1 MKLIDYLN
9 IAQIIL
15 SVALI
20 LAIILQSKQAG
31 LGGLTGGDTGGVF
44 RALRTIPVL
53 LDICDD
59 MDELARKYSK
69 RIAKYKSLTASSVSV
84 IANDAHGSLFH
95 RGPARND
102 SAVHPAKG
110 VAKDSFER
118 PISVS
123 AI

>member
-44 RALRTIPVL
+44 RARRGVERTLFQITIGLSVVFFL
-53 LDICDD
+53 V
-59 MDELARKYSK
+59 A
-69 RIAKYKSLTASSVSV
+69 IASVM
-84 IANDAHGSLFH
+84 IAH
-95 RGPARND
+95 
-102 SAVHPAKG
+102 
-110 VAKDSFER
+110 
-118 PISVS
+118 
-123 AI
+123 